1 MSNHYFLLLDVKIV
15 SLIDRDTGYKLTTAR
30 GDITG
35 SDEIL
40 SLARVTRG
48 ISVARSGEI
57 RSELIRF
64 SSFELA

>member
-1 MSNHYFLLLDVKIV
+1 MSNHYFLLFDVKLIN
-15 SLIDRDTGYKLTTAR
+15 LIDRDTGDKLTDAR

-40 SLARVTRG
+40 SFIRVTRG
-48 ISVARSGEI
+48 TSVGKSGEI

-64 SSFELA
+64 SICELA